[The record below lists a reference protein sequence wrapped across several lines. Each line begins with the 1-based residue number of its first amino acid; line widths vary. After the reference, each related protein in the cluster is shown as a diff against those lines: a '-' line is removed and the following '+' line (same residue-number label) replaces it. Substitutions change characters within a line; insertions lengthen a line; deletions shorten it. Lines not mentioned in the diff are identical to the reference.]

1 MAIKKSNRG
10 APIDMDALIAANK
23 STPAVGN
30 MNVNASEDL
39 IGPGGEVIQRNEER
53 VRAYY
58 RDNPASST
66 SQASLKGDM
75 PKLTPDPDTK
85 PAYEPKTAKTAA
97 ENVRTQEQPPVSETI
112 EEVLKDKQVADTEVE
127 PIEPDEFAA
136 PQPLGYKEV
145 EQPNGDFE
153 MVPYYDEEDAPD
165 EKPSNNNS
173 K

>member
-1 MAIKKSNRG
+1 MQHKS
-10 APIDMDALIAANK
+10 MYDA
-23 STPAVGN
+23 T
-30 MNVNASEDL
+30 ASWTEFAGFC
-39 IGPGGEVIQRNEER
+39 ISV
-53 VRAYY
+53 
-58 RDNPASST
+58 
-66 SQASLKGDM
+66 
-75 PKLTPDPDTK
+75 
-85 PAYEPKTAKTAA
+85 
-97 ENVRTQEQPPVSETI
+97 QPPVSETI

-165 EKPSNNNS
+165 DKPRNKNS